1 MKKYIILSFVG
12 ALSLL
17 SSCDYNDKYFDGLD
31 DLVTPTNKLALEYT
45 LTGDDYATISTLA
58 ANKTLATTN
67 NVSSALAAIKTN
79 QCLSA
84 AIPAADYV
92 PAFLGSKWYSASDGA
107 SIKVTYKKSV
117 NLPDYV
123 AKLSVAPNYLVSAAN
138 YKTIWGANS
147 SVNFF
152 TPAKPASTNLPV
164 ILASA
169 YPAAVSGDVVAV
181 NYNESAS
188 EPTIQS
194 ALSEDFE
201 AGTVGNVASIAGWAN
216 VTTVGTYSWSEKTFS
231 SNKYIQATAYNHA
244 AGALEMYM
252 ISPSFTV
259 TAGQVFSFDACL
271 GNYKAEGGTL
281 KVLISSN
288 LAGTTASDIAAAT
301 WDDVTSSFTIPVP
314 TGTYGTL
321 GKVGEL
327 LLSKYVGKKVNIA
340 FRYNGDSST
349 GATTTVQVDNVSVAL
364 AGGSYTTNGA
374 LYTFNGT
381 KWVTYTGNGY
391 FLTKADFATMG
402 SKYDNFSS
410 TMPADNYIPQF
421 LKLKYPYAQEGN
433 TMAVVYKYYTGSA
446 TGLRTDEYVFTA
458 GSWVKNDNVEQ
469 FTDQFVYTNGK
480 WVYDPSVVLN
490 LKPAKGLADVTAF
503 YQKIT
508 DYVWT
513 KIDQPAG
520 VTVKGTGY
528 TTSYGNNEYY
538 YGSSAYNNNFDFR
551 PSAWKAQNA
560 TAYSSMTDDQLKAEM
575 FKRLPAAFIPALEAT
590 YPTATTV
597 AGVNVTYT
605 INFGV
610 YTGSSISAPNYT
622 IVYKVTGT
630 GKFEYVAN
638 SLKAL

>member
-31 DLVTPTNKLALEYT
+31 DLVAPTNKLTLDYT
-45 LTGDDYATISTLA
+45 LTDADYTSISTLS
-58 ANKTLATTN
+58 ANKLLAPHG
-67 NVSSALAAIKTN
+67 SDSIALSKVKTN
-79 QCLSA
+79 LYLSDVISA
-84 AIPAADYV
+84 QKFV
-92 PAFLGSKWYSASDGA
+92 PAFLATKWYSASEGA
-107 SIKVTYKKSV
+107 AIKVTYKKSI

-123 AKLSVAPNYLVSAAN
+123 AKLSVAPNYAVSVAN

-152 TPAKPASTNLPV
+152 TPSKPAATNLPA
-164 ILASA
+164 ILAST
-169 YPAAVSGDVVAV
+169 YPSAVNGDIVAV

-252 ISPSFTV
+252 VSPSFTV

-271 GNYKAEGGTL
+271 GNYKPAGGTL
-281 KVLISSN
+281 TVLISSN

-301 WDDVTSSFTIPVP
+301 WDDVTSNFTIPVP

-340 FRYNGDSST
+340 FRYNGDNST

-364 AGGSYTTNGA
+364 AGGSYTTNGT

-410 TMPADNYIPQF
+410 SMPADNYIPQF

-446 TGLRTDEYVFTA
+446 TGLRTDEYVYTA

-480 WVYDPSVVLN
+480 WVYNPSVVIE
-490 LKPAKGLADVTAF
+490 LKPGKGQPAVAAY
-503 YQKIT
+503 YQAIA
-508 DYVWT
+508 DYVGKT
-513 KIDQPAG
+513 YGAG
-520 VTVKGTGY
+520 YYQTNFT
-528 TTSYGNNEYY
+528 NAECY
-538 YGSSAYNNNFDFR
+538 YGSSAYYNEFDFR
-551 PSAWKAQNA
+551 PSFIRTGSIEGV
-560 TAYSSMTDDQLKAEM
+560 TAYASLDDEALVKLM
-575 FKRLPAAFIPALEAT
+575 VKRLPEALMHALEAL
-590 YPTATTV
+590 YPAAQPV
-597 AGVNVTYT
+597 SGIDVTYT
-605 INFGV
+605 IKFGV
-610 YTGSSISAPNYT
+610 YTGTTISAPNYI

>member
-31 DLVTPTNKLALEYT
+31 DLVAPTNKLTLDYT
-45 LTGDDYATISTLA
+45 LTDADYTSISTLS
-58 ANKTLATTN
+58 ANKLLAPHG
-67 NVSSALAAIKTN
+67 SDSIALSKVKTN
-79 QCLSA
+79 LYLSDVISA
-84 AIPAADYV
+84 QKFV
-92 PAFLGSKWYSASDGA
+92 PAFLATKWYSASEGA
-107 SIKVTYKKSV
+107 AIKVTYKKSV

-123 AKLSVAPNYLVSAAN
+123 AKLSVAPNYAVSVAN

-152 TPAKPASTNLPV
+152 TPSKPAATNLPA
-164 ILASA
+164 ILAST
-169 YPAAVSGDVVAV
+169 YPSAVNGDIVAV

-244 AGALEMYM
+244 SGALEMYM
-252 ISPSFTV
+252 VSPSFTV

-271 GNYKAEGGTL
+271 GNYKPAGGTL
-281 KVLISSN
+281 TVLISSN
-288 LAGTTASDIAAAT
+288 LAGTTASEIAAAT
-301 WDDVTSSFTIPVP
+301 WDDVTSNFTIPVP

-340 FRYNGDSST
+340 FRYNGDNST

-364 AGGSYTTNGA
+364 AGGSYTTNGT

-410 TMPADNYIPQF
+410 SMPADNYIPQF

-446 TGLRTDEYVFTA
+446 TGLRTDEYIYTA

-480 WVYDPSVVLN
+480 WVYNPSVVIE
-490 LKPAKGLADVTAF
+490 LKPGKGQPAVAAY
-503 YQKIT
+503 YQAIA
-508 DYVWT
+508 DYVGKT
-513 KIDQPAG
+513 YGAG
-520 VTVKGTGY
+520 YYQTNFT
-528 TTSYGNNEYY
+528 NAECY
-538 YGSSAYNNNFDFR
+538 YGSSAYYNEFDFR
-551 PSAWKAQNA
+551 PSFIRTGSIEGV
-560 TAYSSMTDDQLKAEM
+560 TAYASLDDEALVKLM
-575 FKRLPAAFIPALEAT
+575 VKRLPEALMHALEAL
-590 YPTATTV
+590 YPAAQPV
-597 AGVNVTYT
+597 SGIDVTYT
-605 INFGV
+605 IKFGV
-610 YTGSSISAPNYT
+610 YTGTTISAPNY
-622 IVYKVTGT
+622 IMVYKVTGT

>member
-31 DLVTPTNKLALEYT
+31 DLVAPTNKLTLDYT
-45 LTGDDYATISTLA
+45 LTDADYTSISTLS
-58 ANKTLATTN
+58 ANKLLAPHG
-67 NVSSALAAIKTN
+67 SDSIALSKVKTN
-79 QCLSA
+79 LYLSDVISA
-84 AIPAADYV
+84 QKFV
-92 PAFLGSKWYSASDGA
+92 PAFLATKWYSASEGA
-107 SIKVTYKKSV
+107 AIKVTYKKSV

-123 AKLSVAPNYLVSAAN
+123 AKLSVAPNYAVSVAN

-152 TPAKPASTNLPV
+152 TPSKPAATNLPA
-164 ILASA
+164 ILAST
-169 YPAAVSGDVVAV
+169 YPSAVNGDIVAV

-252 ISPSFTV
+252 VSPSFTV

-271 GNYKAEGGTL
+271 GNYKPAGGTL
-281 KVLISSN
+281 TVLISSN
-288 LAGTTASDIAAAT
+288 LAGTTASEIAAAT
-301 WDDVTSSFTIPVP
+301 WDDVTSNFTIPVP

-340 FRYNGDSST
+340 FRYNGDNST

-364 AGGSYTTNGA
+364 AGGSYTTNGT

-410 TMPADNYIPQF
+410 SMPADNYIPQF

-446 TGLRTDEYVFTA
+446 TGLRTDEYVYTA

-480 WVYDPSVVLN
+480 WVYNPSVVIE
-490 LKPAKGLADVTAF
+490 LKPGKGQPAVAAY
-503 YQKIT
+503 YQAIA
-508 DYVWT
+508 DYVGKT
-513 KIDQPAG
+513 YGAG
-520 VTVKGTGY
+520 YYQTNFT
-528 TTSYGNNEYY
+528 NAECY
-538 YGSSAYNNNFDFR
+538 YGSSAYYNEFDFR
-551 PSAWKAQNA
+551 PSFIRTGSIEGV
-560 TAYSSMTDDQLKAEM
+560 TAYASLDDEALVKLM
-575 FKRLPAAFIPALEAT
+575 VKRLPEALMHALEAL
-590 YPTATTV
+590 YPAAQPV
-597 AGVNVTYT
+597 SGIDVTYT
-605 INFGV
+605 IKFGV
-610 YTGSSISAPNYT
+610 YTGTTISAPNYI

>member
-31 DLVTPTNKLALEYT
+31 DLVAPTNKLSLDYT
-45 LTGDDYATISTLA
+45 LTDADYTSISTLS
-58 ANKTLATTN
+58 ANKLLAPHG
-67 NVSSALAAIKTN
+67 SDSIALSKVKTN
-79 QCLSA
+79 LYLSDVISA
-84 AIPAADYV
+84 QKFV
-92 PAFLGSKWYSASDGA
+92 PAFLASKWYSASEGA
-107 SIKVTYKKSV
+107 AIKVTYKKSV

-123 AKLSVAPNYLVSAAN
+123 AKLSVAPNYAVSAAN

-152 TPAKPASTNLPV
+152 TPLKPASTNLPV

-169 YPAAVSGDVVAV
+169 YPSAVNGDIVAV
-181 NYNESAS
+181 NYNESTS

-252 ISPSFTV
+252 VSPSFTV

-271 GNYKAEGGTL
+271 GNYKPAGGTL
-281 KVLISSN
+281 TVLISSN

-301 WDDVTSSFTIPVP
+301 WDDVTSNFTIPVP

-340 FRYNGDSST
+340 FRYNGDNST

-364 AGGSYTTNGA
+364 AGGSYTTNGT

-381 KWVTYTGNGY
+381 KWVTYSGNGY

-421 LKLKYPYAQEGN
+421 LKLKYQYAQEGN

-469 FTDQFVYTNGK
+469 FTDQFVYANGK
-480 WVYDPSVVLN
+480 WVYNPSVVID
-490 LKPAKGLADVTAF
+490 LKPGKNQPAVAAY
-503 YQKIT
+503 YQAIA
-508 DYVWT
+508 DYVGKT
-513 KIDQPAG
+513 YGAG
-520 VTVKGTGY
+520 YYQTNY
-528 TTSYGNNEYY
+528 TNAECY
-538 YGSSAYNNNFDFR
+538 YGSSAYYNEFDFR
-551 PSAWKAQNA
+551 PSFIRTSSIEGV
-560 TAYSSMTDDQLKAEM
+560 TAYASLDDEALVKLM
-575 FKRLPAAFIPALEAT
+575 VKRLPEALMHALEALH
-590 YPTATTV
+590 PTAAPV
-597 AGVNVTYT
+597 SGVDVTYT
-605 INFGV
+605 INFGI
-610 YTGSSISAPNYT
+610 YTGTTISAPNYT

-630 GKFEYVAN
+630 GKFEYVAS

>member
-31 DLVTPTNKLALEYT
+31 DLVAPTNKLTLDYT
-45 LTGDDYATISTLA
+45 LTDADYTSISTLS
-58 ANKTLATTN
+58 ANKLLAPHG
-67 NVSSALAAIKTN
+67 SDSIALSKVKTN
-79 QCLSA
+79 LYLSDVISA
-84 AIPAADYV
+84 QKFV
-92 PAFLGSKWYSASDGA
+92 PAFLATKWYSASEGA
-107 SIKVTYKKSV
+107 AIKVTYKKSV

-123 AKLSVAPNYLVSAAN
+123 AKLSVAPNYAVSVAN

-152 TPAKPASTNLPV
+152 TPSKPAATNLPA
-164 ILASA
+164 ILAST
-169 YPAAVSGDVVAV
+169 YPSAVNGDIVAV

-244 AGALEMYM
+244 AGPLEMYM
-252 ISPSFTV
+252 VSPSFTV

-271 GNYKAEGGTL
+271 GNYKPAGGTL
-281 KVLISSN
+281 TVLISSN
-288 LAGTTASDIAAAT
+288 LAGTTASEIAAAT
-301 WDDVTSSFTIPVP
+301 WDDVTSNFTIPVP

-340 FRYNGDSST
+340 FRYNGDNST

-364 AGGSYTTNGA
+364 AGGSYTTNGT

-381 KWVTYTGNGY
+381 KWVTYSGNGY

-410 TMPADNYIPQF
+410 SMPADNYIPQF

-446 TGLRTDEYVFTA
+446 TGLRTDEYIYTA

-480 WVYDPSVVLN
+480 WVYNPSVVIE
-490 LKPAKGLADVTAF
+490 LKPGKGQPAVAAY
-503 YQKIT
+503 YQAIA
-508 DYVWT
+508 DYVGKT
-513 KIDQPAG
+513 YGAG
-520 VTVKGTGY
+520 YYQTNFT
-528 TTSYGNNEYY
+528 NAECY
-538 YGSSAYNNNFDFR
+538 YGSSAYYNEFDFR
-551 PSAWKAQNA
+551 PSFIRTGSIEGV
-560 TAYSSMTDDQLKAEM
+560 TAYASLDDEALVKLM
-575 FKRLPAAFIPALEAT
+575 VKRLPEALMHALEAL
-590 YPTATTV
+590 YPAAQPV
-597 AGVNVTYT
+597 SGIDVTYT
-605 INFGV
+605 IKFGV
-610 YTGSSISAPNYT
+610 YTGTTISAPNY
-622 IVYKVTGT
+622 IMVYKVTGT